1 MPANSYQPRV
11 FTLPAIPGISSKQI
25 AEHLK
30 LYEGY
35 VKRTNALYE
44 AFERLSGDPDPVV
57 VQDLR
62 RRLGFEF
69 NGMRLHEFYFGD
81 LEGGPQP
88 LPEGWLKESLA
99 REFGDTQ
106 GLRDALKV
114 VVARGSGWAIAN
126 YDPLVH
132 RIHLN
137 WVDEHHIGQ
146 LATLPIIAAVDMW
159 EHAYMV
165 DYTPG
170 EKMRYFDAYW
180 AALNWE
186 TIARRAESWRKA

>member
-1 MPANSYQPRV
+1 MQPYEPRS
-11 FTLPAIPGISSKQI
+11 FSLPPIEGISAKQI
-25 AEHLK
+25 EEHLK

-44 AFERLSGDPDPVV
+44 AFERLKRNDPDPTLIQEV
-57 VQDLR
+57 R

-81 LEGGPQP
+81 IEHGAASIPD
-88 LPEGWLKESLA
+88 GWLKEAVIAS
-99 REFGDTQ
+99 FGSTEA
-106 GLRDALKV
+106 LRDALKA
-114 VVARGSGWAIAN
+114 VVARGSGWAIVN
-126 YDPLVH
+126 YDPVGN
-132 RIHLN
+132 RFHLN

-146 LATLPIIAAVDMW
+146 LATLPIVVAVDMW

-180 AALNWE
+180 TALNWE
-186 TIARRAESWRKA
+186 TIARRASQWHTA